1 MRKFFMAIAV
11 LFASAAA
18 AENPQEYLRWMQS
31 NLPAVPAWTEWQTRT
46 GELPPDFDKLPRQ
59 NLLPNPLRFF
69 DGREVPNTNEGWQQR
84 RSEILQLFERYVTG
98 TFPPK
103 PAIENVETL
112 EVIAGDGYTL
122 RNLRVAFTKGSV
134 RVRVVIPAAPQGV
147 KMPVVISPN
156 LAGWAGSLVRRGY
169 ISAGYA
175 GNDFMDDAAPLKA
188 AYPDYD
194 FATLPRRA
202 WLAQVVVDYLATLP
216 EVDVQRIAINGY
228 SRDGKMAM
236 IAASLDTRIAAVM
249 AGSTGV
255 GGAVPWRFAGERYGG
270 ESVESTTRAFPDWF
284 VPRLR
289 FFSGREDYLP
299 VDANLYLALIAP
311 RAALLQWGFTDQ
323 VASGWG
329 MEQAY
334 ESAMTV
340 YDRMGQKSRLGLLAI
355 AGFHGSNDVE
365 ASLDWLDI
373 QLGRSAEK
381 WSNRL
386 VFGWSFPSWSKA
398 NAGKALAAVKS
409 ISAAQKIEA
418 VQWALG
424 EAPPMLKPLAG
435 ETMRFRRNAPSYG
448 PVEIGKG
455 NIGNPGQLAPDVHSW
470 VIAGG
475 GGSYGWRAPEKNNV
489 SSRRIYFGGVAGD
502 LYFPTGAS
510 KTTPLPTVIWLHGY
524 HYPLGYSWVY
534 RTDLHPI
541 LALTRAGYAVLAY
554 DQSGFGMRWSEAE
567 HFYNRFPQWSRMGK
581 MVEDLRLAVDFLQT
595 DSLIDVGKIW
605 LYGYAMGGTLA
616 LHAAAL
622 DQRIAGVVSIAGFTP
637 MRTDIPQRGT
647 SAMTR
652 YSHLYG
658 LIPRL
663 GLYAGR
669 EAELPYDFDDL
680 ISLIAPRPVLV
691 VQPQRDRDASPDD
704 VRAAVQRAQKTYQ
717 LRGAAKNLILQEPDD
732 YARLTD
738 ATQDKAVLQMQQWIG
753 N

>member
-1 MRKFFMAIAV
+1 MKKTLVALAL
-11 LFASAAA
+11 LFASSAI
-18 AENPQEYLRWMQS
+18 AESPQEYLRWMQS
-31 NLPAVPAWTEWQTRT
+31 NLPAVPSWTEWQSRT
-46 GELPPDFDKLPRQ
+46 GELPPDFDKLPRH
-59 NLLPNPLRFF
+59 NLLPDPLRFV
-69 DGREVPNTNEGWQQR
+69 DGREVPNTDAGWQAR
-84 RSEILQLFERYVTG
+84 RKEIWQLFERYVTG

-103 PAIENVETL
+103 PTIEKVETL
-112 EVIAGDGYTL
+112 DEIVGEGYTL
-122 RNLRVAFTKGSV
+122 RNLRVAFAKGSV
-134 RVRVVIPAAPQGV
+134 RIRMVIPSAPLGE
-147 KMPVVISPN
+147 KLPVVISPN
-156 LAGWAGSLVRRGY
+156 LMGWGAALVRRGY

-216 EVDVQRIAINGY
+216 EVDMQRIAINGY

-236 IAASLDTRIAAVM
+236 IAAALDTRIAAVL

-270 ESVESTTRAFPDWF
+270 ESIESTTRNFPDWF

-289 FFSGREDYLP
+289 FFAGREDRLP

-311 RAALLQWGFTDQ
+311 RAALMQWGFTDQ

-334 ESAMTV
+334 TSAMTV
-340 YDRMGQKSRLGLLAI
+340 YGRMGQTERLGLLAI

-373 QLGRSAEK
+373 QLGRSSEK
-381 WSNRL
+381 WHNRL
-386 VFGWSFPSWSKA
+386 VFAWNYDFWRKA
-398 NAGKALAAVKS
+398 NGGKASAAAKNLSPAQPLAAL
-409 ISAAQKIEA
+409 
-418 VQWALG
+418 QWALG
-424 EAPPMLKPLAG
+424 ETPPMLKPLAG
-435 ETMRFRRNAPSYG
+435 EMPRFRRAAPNVG

-489 SSRRIYFGGVAGD
+489 ASRRIYFGGTTGD
-502 LYFPTGAS
+502 LYYPANAS
-510 KTTPLPTVIWLHGY
+510 NSSPLPTVIWLHGY

-567 HFYNRFPQWSRMGK
+567 HFYDRHPQWSRMGK
-581 MVEDLRLAVDFLQT
+581 MVEDLRLAVDALQT
-595 DSLIDVGKIW
+595 DSLADARKIW

-616 LHAAAL
+616 LYAAAL
-622 DQRIAGVVSIAGFTP
+622 DTRVAGVVSIAGFTP
-637 MRTDIPQRGT
+637 MRTDTPNRGT

-652 YSHLYG
+652 QSHLYG
-658 LIPRL
+658 LMPRL

-680 ISLIAPRPVLV
+680 ISIIAPRPVLV

-717 LRGAAKNLILQEPDD
+717 LRDAAQNLVLQEPDD

-738 ATQDKAVLQMQQWIG
+738 ATQDKAVEQMLKW
-753 N
+753 